1 MNRFVNSVK
10 GRVLIAVLVF
20 MVICIPAI
28 FTSYSAPDG
37 FVEEPTNKPT
47 PDIISAG
54 LKDNVQVLFE
64 ELLVTNY
71 GTITSNIYL
80 VTDKYIE
87 RIEPNTDISEF
98 SKKFNRTDFIIT
110 LDGGV
115 VNEGIVKT
123 GMVLTI
129 NDISYTLVVKGDV
142 SKDGLLNYVDT
153 SMIINNSKIKELD
166 ELSLL
171 ASDINEDGI
180 VNRDDVLC
188 SIEYIFNGTLDIKE
202 INKVTAPTL
211 EIVEGTKG
219 SGNWYQGSA
228 TVKFSSNGVEYGAY
242 RIVGS
247 KDETIYNVEDG
258 TLINLRGGA
267 YKIIAWNYAEDGNRS
282 SSVSTVLKIDEVNQ
296 FRCTI
301 EEDRLYLR
309 EYLGPVDE
317 NTDFVVP
324 ATYYGYPVYGI
335 GSDEE
340 VVMETTAFKM
350 STKAITTMVHKNIF
364 GDDLIDVDYEEY
376 SNLTV
381 INSITIE
388 DGIIEIGKSSFAAL
402 KEVSG
407 DLYVPDSVEYVGDLA
422 FAWNFNQ
429 AEGSNVYIGKNV
441 RYIGVAAFGL
451 TRSSNGLVIPENVEY
466 LGEESLASM
475 YIKGDVVFNTNK
487 LTSIPSIAF
496 AGSVINGDVNIPDSV
511 ELIDEDAFQNVVING
526 DLNLGAVVS
535 IADNAFWGALVNG
548 NLNLGNKLTTI
559 GYRAFYDAKL
569 ETGDLIIPDSV
580 TLIDEYAFSGFEAP
594 NSKLVLGSGITT
606 IEDNSFE
613 YSKFAGDLTIPNS
626 VQTIG
631 NRAFAS
637 GGFTG
642 NLVIPDSV
650 TSIGAYAFSSNAF
663 NGYLQLGVNVK
674 SIGTYAFAYNLNLTG
689 TVDLSNCENVGTNAF
704 LNTGITVIGRE

>member
-1 MNRFVNSVK
+1 MNRFINSVK
-10 GRVLIAVLVF
+10 GRVLMAVLVF

-28 FTSYSAPDG
+28 FTSYSVPDYFAG
-37 FVEEPTNKPT
+37 ETTNKPT
-47 PDIISAG
+47 FDTVSMG

-71 GTITSNIYL
+71 GIINSNTYL

-98 SKKFNRTDFIIT
+98 SKKFNRIDFIIT
-110 LDGGV
+110 LDGEV
-115 VNEGIVKT
+115 INKGIVKT

-129 NDISYTLVVKGDV
+129 NNVSYTLVVKGDV

-153 SMIINNSKIKELD
+153 SMIINNSKTKELD

-171 ASDINEDGI
+171 ASDINDDGI

-219 SGNWYQGSA
+219 SGNWYQGNV
-228 TVKFSSNGVEYGAY
+228 TVKFNSNGVEYGAY

-282 SSVSTVLKIDEVNQ
+282 NSVSIVLKIDEVNQ

-309 EYLGPVDE
+309 EYLGTVDE

-340 VVMETTAFKM
+340 VVMEATAFKT
-350 STKAITTMVHKNIF
+350 STKDITTIVHKNIF
-364 GDDLIDVDYEEY
+364 GDDLFDADLDEFT
-376 SNLTV
+376 NLTI
-381 INSITIE
+381 INSLTIE
-388 DGIIEIGKSSFAAL
+388 DGIKEIGKSSFAAL
-402 KEVSG
+402 KEKSG
-407 DLYVPDSVEYVGDLA
+407 DLYIPDSVEYIGDLA
-422 FAWNFNQ
+422 FASNFNQ

-441 RYIGVAAFGL
+441 RYIGMSAFGL

-475 YIKGDVVFNTNK
+475 DIKGDVVFKTNK
-487 LTSIPSIAF
+487 LTSIPSYAF
-496 AGSVINGDVNIPDSV
+496 SGSVIDGDVNIPDNV
-511 ELIDEDAFQNVVING
+511 ELIEEYAFQNVVING
-526 DLNLGAVVS
+526 DLNLGGVVS
-535 IADNAFWGALVNG
+535 IADNAFWGAVVHG
-548 NLNLGNKLTTI
+548 NINLGNKLTTI

-569 ETGDLIIPDSV
+569 GTGDLVIPDSV
-580 TLIDEYAFSGFEAP
+580 TSIEPYAFSAFEAP
-594 NSKLVLGSGITT
+594 NSKLVLGSGITA
-606 IEDNSFE
+606 IENNTFE

-650 TSIGAYAFSSNAF
+650 ISIDTYAFSSNAF

-674 SIGTYAFAYNLNLTG
+674 SIGAYAFAYNPNLTG
-689 TVDLSNCENVGTNAF
+689 SIYFEEYGCDPTAIVETNISSVGP
-704 LNTGITVIGRE
+704 LG

>member
-28 FTSYSAPDG
+28 FTSYSAPDH
-37 FVEEPTNKPT
+37 FVGEPTVNPA

-54 LKDNVQVLFE
+54 LRDNVQVLFE

-71 GTITSNIYL
+71 GTIDSNIYL

-110 LDGGV
+110 LDGEV
-115 VNEGIVKT
+115 INEGIVKT
-123 GMVLTI
+123 GMVLTV

-153 SMIINNSKIKELD
+153 SMIINNSKTKELD

-219 SGNWYQGSA
+219 SGNWYQGNV
-228 TVKFSSNGVEYGAY
+228 TVKFNSNGVEYGAY

-301 EEDRLYLR
+301 EDDRLYLR

-340 VVMETTAFKM
+340 VAMETTAFKM
-350 STKAITTMVHKNIF
+350 STKTITTMVHKNIF
-364 GDDLIDVDYEEY
+364 GDDLFDADLDEFT
-376 SNLTV
+376 NLTI
-381 INSITIE
+381 INSLTIE
-388 DGIIEIGKSSFAAL
+388 DGIKEIGKSSFAIM
-402 KEVSG
+402 KVKTG
-407 DLYVPDSVEYVGDLA
+407 DLYIPDSVEYVGDLA
-422 FAWNFNQ
+422 YAWNFNQ

-441 RYIGVAAFGL
+441 KYIGAAAFGL

-466 LGEESLASM
+466 LGEEVFSTM
-475 YIKGDVVFNTNK
+475 DIKGDVVFKTNK
-487 LTSIPSIAF
+487 ITSIPTYAF
-496 AGSVINGDVNIPDSV
+496 VNSVIDGNVKISHSV
-511 ELIDEDAFQNVVING
+511 EVISISAFEGVIING
-526 DLNLGAVVS
+526 DLNLSNIIVIDDV
-535 IADNAFWGALVNG
+535 AFESSLIGG

-559 GYRAFYDAKL
+559 GYRAFYDASL
-569 ETGDLIIPDSV
+569 MTGDLVIPDSV

-613 YSKFAGDLTIPNS
+613 YSVFTGDLIIPNS
-626 VQTIG
+626 IQTIG
-631 NRAFAS
+631 DRSFT
-637 GGFTG
+637 GGTFEG
-642 NLVIPDSV
+642 NLVISDSV

-674 SIGTYAFAYNLNLTG
+674 SIGAYAFAYNLNLTG
-689 TVDLSNCENVGTNAF
+689 TVDLSNCETVGTNAF
-704 LNTGITVIGRE
+704 VNTGITVIGRE

>member
-71 GTITSNIYL
+71 GTINSNTYL

-110 LDGGV
+110 LDGEV

-123 GMVLTI
+123 GMVLTV

-153 SMIINNSKIKELD
+153 SMIINNSKTKELD

-202 INKVTAPTL
+202 INNVTAPTL

-219 SGNWYQGSA
+219 SGNWYQGNV
-228 TVKFSSNGVEYGAY
+228 TVKFNSNGVEYGAY

-340 VVMETTAFKM
+340 VAMETAAFKM
-350 STKAITTMVHKNIF
+350 STKAITTIVHKNIF
-364 GDDLIDVDYEEY
+364 SNDLFDADLDEFTNFTI
-376 SNLTV
+376 
-381 INSITIE
+381 INSLTIE
-388 DGIIEIGKSSFAAL
+388 DGIKEIGKSSFAIM
-402 KEVSG
+402 KVKNG
-407 DLYVPDSVEYVGDLA
+407 DLYIPDSVEYVGDLA

-429 AEGSNVYIGKNV
+429 AEESNVYIGKNV
-441 RYIGVAAFGL
+441 KYIGVGVFGFVK
-451 TRSSNGLVIPENVEY
+451 SSNGLVIPENVEY
-466 LGEESLASM
+466 LGEEVFSAM
-475 YIKGDVVFNTNK
+475 DIKGDVVFKTNK
-487 LTSIPSIAF
+487 ITSIPSDAF
-496 AGSVINGDVNIPDSV
+496 WGSVINGDVNIHDSV
-511 ELIDEDAFQNVVING
+511 ELIDADAFQYVVING
-526 DLNLGAVVS
+526 DLNLYSVVT

-548 NLNLGNKLTTI
+548 NLNLGDKLTTI
-559 GYRAFYDAKL
+559 GYYAFYDAEL
-569 ETGDLIIPDSV
+569 GTGDLIIPDSV
-580 TLIDEYAFSGFEAP
+580 TSIGQYAFSGFEAP

-606 IEDNSFE
+606 IENYTFE

-631 NRAFAS
+631 DSSFT
-637 GGFTG
+637 GGTFDG

-650 TSIGAYAFSSNAF
+650 TSIGTSAFSSNAF
-663 NGYLQLGVNVK
+663 NGYLQLGANVK
-674 SIGTYAFAYNLNLTG
+674 SIGAHAFAYNLNLTG
-689 TVDLSNCENVGTNAF
+689 TVDLSNCETVGTNAF